1 MSLRDDIQD
10 QILVLRCQQGDA
22 AAFAALFD
30 RWQPRLVHLA
40 CRLTG
45 DREAA
50 WDAVQETWMAV
61 TKGLGRLDDVE
72 AFATWIFRIL
82 NNKCNDWAR
91 KQQSQRRLHDGLVI
105 EQQGREESPATPDRR
120 YDTVREA
127 MAALPPADGALLTL
141 YYIENLGV
149 AAIAEIVGVPAGTV
163 KSRLY
168 HARNRLRAMLKEKD
182 HE

>member
-1 MSLRDDIQD
+1 MSLQDDIQD
-10 QILVLRCQQGDA
+10 QILVLRCRQGDA

-30 RWQPRLVHLA
+30 RWQPRLLHLA

-45 DREAA
+45 DRDAA

-61 TKGLGRLDDVE
+61 TRGLDRLDDVD
-72 AFATWIFRIL
+72 AFAKWIFRIL
-82 NNKCNDWAR
+82 NNKCNDWGR
-91 KQQSQRRLHDGLVI
+91 KQHRQRRLENGLI
-105 EQQGREESPATPDRR
+105 LEQQAREEQADVPEQR
-120 YDTVREA
+120 YDSVREA
-127 MAALPPADGALLTL
+127 MAALPPADGVLLTL

-168 HARNRLRAMLKEKD
+168 HARNRLRAMLKEKN